1 MRKHDN
7 LKFIVNYAMVVNPHS
22 LQLSPVWSP
31 NSEYYRQFYLN
42 ELRTP
47 SLNKT
52 SKAFYCLLIG

>member
-31 NSEYYRQFYLN
+31 QTLSTIVSF
-42 ELRTP
+42 
-47 SLNKT
+47 
-52 SKAFYCLLIG
+52 I